1 MTIDSLHDV
10 FDSAKRIMKWLAST
24 ARAIATGHLKDPG
37 SGNTKDPSA
46 ADVVHW
52 TTPLGLPAMQHY
64 RMGVSSP
71 SLAVSCMPR
80 WHIMKGDEV
89 NSAARDIA
97 TWLAEQN
104 FKDACACWR

>member
-24 ARAIATGHLKDPG
+24 ARAIASGHLKDPG

-64 RMGVSSP
+64 RMGVSCP
-71 SLAVSCMPR
+71 CLPVSCML
-80 WHIMKGDEV
+80 WHIERGREINNVASD
-89 NSAARDIA
+89 NA
-97 TWLAEQN
+97 TS
-104 FKDACACWR
+104 